1 MTMNV
6 TRKTRVFGIVVLTA
20 LVLQK
25 SLAGESSREADGA
38 PTAGNPAYA
47 PSQWD
52 PSWPVR
58 DSCAHWRRRHG
69 RNLSL
74 VSTALTAVGRGAW
87 SPARMRTLAR

>member
-38 PTAGNPAYA
+38 RLLATPHMLPASGTHLGPYEILAPIGAGGMGEIYR
-47 PSQWD
+47 SFL
-52 PSWPVR
+52 
-58 DSCAHWRRRHG
+58 RR
-69 RNLSL
+69 
-74 VSTALTAVGRGAW
+74 
-87 SPARMRTLAR
+87 